1 MRNGA
6 SKNRDSF
13 LRCFFPVVDCI
24 ADFLGPGCE
33 VLLHDILNLEHSI
46 IKIRNGHVTG
56 RKVGDSLTDLGLEMI
71 KRGDRVPEVLGNYN
85 PRAKNGR
92 MLKSN
97 SAHLRDMKGRLVG
110 ALCINLDLTQVKKME
125 ENLQQI
131 TKSIKDFSFVDNEKT
146 IKDKEEHF
154 ESDLWSMVQDMI
166 NGVIE
171 KKAKPVIEFSKE
183 EKMEIVRLLNE
194 KGIFSAKGA
203 IYHVSSS
210 LGLSSSTIYRY
221 LEELKSNQR
230 GKKIL

>member
-1 MRNGA
+1 M
-6 SKNRDSF
+6 
-13 LRCFFPVVDCI
+13 
-24 ADFLGPGCE
+24 ADFLGPSCE
-33 VLLHDILNLEHSI
+33 VILHNIKNPEHSI
-46 IKIRNGHVTG
+46 VKIRNGHVTG
-56 RKVGDSLTDLGLEMI
+56 RKKGDSITDLGLEMI
-71 KRGDRVPEVLGNYN
+71 KRGDQVPEVLGNYN

-110 ALCINLDLTQVKKME
+110 ALCINLDLTQVKKMD

-131 TKSIKDFSFVDNEKT
+131 MKSIKDFCFVDKEKT

-154 ESDLWSMVQDMI
+154 ESDLWSMVQGMI

-171 KKAKPVIEFSKE
+171 KKAKPVTDFSKE
-183 EKMEIVRLLNE
+183 EKMEIVKLVNE

-210 LGLSSSTIYRY
+210 LGLSPSTIYRY
-221 LEELKSNQR
+221 LEEMKSNQR